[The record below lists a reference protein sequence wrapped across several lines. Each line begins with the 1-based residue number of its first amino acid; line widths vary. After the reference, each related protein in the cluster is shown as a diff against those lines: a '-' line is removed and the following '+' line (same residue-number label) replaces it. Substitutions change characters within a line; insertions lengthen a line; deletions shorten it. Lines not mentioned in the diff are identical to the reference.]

1 MTYQRR
7 EYVLADKLK
16 KEFKGRGEEIRGM
29 RATSTSELMRR
40 AEMGR
45 DPRENCAEQAFREN
59 YYSHINGRRAPA
71 AQYNKSGTNT
81 TYAQKKRPVNSA
93 PARGNVKAPK
103 TAAASASSANA
114 KKSGAGTKKKT
125 TAKAAAGLK
134 INPENEIRVK
144 RKMISPVF
152 IALLAAFTVIIMF
165 LVMEISNVYK
175 AANEISELEGRLKTM
190 QTEADELELKLE
202 AKNDIREIEKIAT
215 TQLGMAKEDTLQRRY
230 ISISDGER
238 IEILD
243 SGEEEDSSG
252 GVLLSSIV
260 SAIGDLFD

>member
-16 KEFKGRGEEIRGM
+16 KEFRGRGSDVSGM
-29 RATSTSELMRR
+29 RATSTPELMRR

-45 DPRENCAEQAFREN
+45 DPKENCAEQAFREN
-59 YYSHINGRRAPA
+59 YYSHVNGRKPSS
-71 AQYNKSGTNT
+71 AQSSSRSSGT
-81 TYAQKKRPVNSA
+81 YSRKKRAVNSGCA
-93 PARGNVKAPK
+93 AG
-103 TAAASASSANA
+103 TAARSSSANA
-114 KKSGAGTKKKT
+114 SKSRSSAKTKSGNRAS
-125 TAKAAAGLK
+125 ADVK

-144 RKMISPVF
+144 RKMISPLFVT
-152 IALLAAFTVIIMF
+152 LLAAVTVMVMF

-175 AANEISELEGRLKTM
+175 AANEISELESRLKTM
-190 QTEADELELKLE
+190 QSEADELELKLE

-215 TQLGMAKEDTLQRRY
+215 TELGMAKEDTLQRRY
-230 ISISDGER
+230 ISLSDGER

-243 SGEEEDSSG
+243 SEEEDGSG
-252 GVLLSSIV
+252 GVLLSSIF